1 MLTKVNSPASVNAD
15 LVSLNDLAPFYESP
29 EGAST
34 ENIVSEEVPSLVS
47 LLTSQHDREM
57 LDETHE
63 DGESEIETH
72 PPAVNLSE
80 DYAESPPETAAGLH
94 SPPRSPLLKSS
105 HELLQAEEHDQFPYD
120 PTYQTPISSPMSSPF
135 LTPRSTRGMKSAYA
149 DSTLT
154 LPLLPVDTSKPTL
167 ITVIPSEKSNTD
179 SFPDSSNYLGPSN
192 YVSNLDSLPIYIR
205 GPQVPRPG
213 TSYSWLGRMFDP
225 IDPEIE
231 NAQKEGWVK
240 PLEEVHPE
248 EEGKKK
254 GRRLR
259 RKFFN
264 RELDTVG
271 EDAELERKGSAEEK
285 GGGKKVWDMM
295 KKIVKG

>member
-1 MLTKVNSPASVNAD
+1 M
-15 LVSLNDLAPFYESP
+15 NDLAPFYKSP

-34 ENIVSEEVPSLVS
+34 ENTASEEVPPSLVS
-47 LLTSQHDREM
+47 LLTSQHDPEM
-57 LDETHE
+57 LVETHE
-63 DGESEIETH
+63 DGESERETH
-72 PPAVNLSE
+72 SPAVNLSE
-80 DYAESPPETAAGLH
+80 ECAESPPEKAAGLH

-105 HELLQAEEHDQFPYD
+105 DELLQAEERDQFSYD

-135 LTPRSTRGMKSAYA
+135 LTPRSTRAMKSAYA

-167 ITVIPSEKSNTD
+167 ITVIPSEISNTD

-240 PLEEVHPE
+240 PLEEVQPE
-248 EEGKKK
+248 EEGKKNRP
-254 GRRLR
+254 RRLR

-271 EDAELERKGSAEEK
+271 EEAELERKGSAEEK
-285 GGGKKVWDMM
+285 GGGKKMWDIM